1 MPKINVNGL
10 ETNYTLD
17 GPEGAPVI
25 TFVPGQS
32 FTLETWAG
40 QVPAFSDRYRV
51 LCLDLRGHGGTA
63 LGDIKEEMRMPHL
76 AADIIGLW
84 DALEIEKAHYVG
96 KSLGGMIGYEMAL
109 EHADRLHS
117 VTFVA
122 TQGLMPDGSLERMRG
137 YVTEFQAS
145 DRKMGLA
152 AERLLARY
160 LPEDYQSRDPEGFA
174 QLERAITALSVESY
188 AYTTE
193 AINGMRYD
201 SRLNEINLPT
211 MVIAGEIDAP
221 TPPSRMEIYRDQIK
235 GAKWAVIEGAAHL
248 PNFEK
253 PDAFNRA
260 LAGFLDQL

>member
-1 MPKINVNGL
+1 MPKQKVNDV
-10 ETNYTLD
+10 EINYTLD
-17 GPEGAPVI
+17 GPADAPPL

-51 LCLDLRGHGGTA
+51 LCLDLRGHGGSS
-63 LGDIKEEMRMPHL
+63 LGAIKEELRMSHL
-76 AADIIGLW
+76 ASDIVGLW
-84 DALEIEKAHYVG
+84 DALGIEKSHYVG

-109 EHADRLHS
+109 EHRDRLSS

-122 TQGLMPDGSLERMRG
+122 TQGEMPDGSLERMRG
-137 YVTEFQAS
+137 YAAEFRES
-145 DRKMGLA
+145 NRKMGLA

-160 LPEDYQSRDPEGFA
+160 LPEDYEARDPDGFA
-174 QLERAITALSVESY
+174 RLAASITALPVEGY

-193 AINGMRYD
+193 AINAMRYD
-201 SRLNEINLPT
+201 SRLGEITTPT

-221 TPPSRMEIYRDQIK
+221 TPPARMEVYRDKIA
-235 GAKWAVIEGAAHL
+235 GAGWAVIEGAAHL

-253 PDAFNRA
+253 PDAFNKA
-260 LAGFLDQL
+260 LAGFLDAL

>member
-1 MPKINVNGL
+1 MPTINVNGL
-10 ETNYTLD
+10 ETNYTLS
-17 GPEGAPVI
+17 GPDTAPAL

-32 FTLETWAG
+32 FTLETWAE
-40 QVPAFSDRYRV
+40 QVPAFNDRFRV

-63 LGDIKEEMRMPHL
+63 LGDIKEEMTLFDL

-84 DALEIEKAHYVG
+84 DALGIEKSHYVG

-109 EHADRLHS
+109 AHADRLHS

-122 TQGLMPDGSLERMRG
+122 TQGQMPEGSLERMRG
-137 YVTEFQAS
+137 YVEDFRKS
-145 DRKMGLA
+145 ERKMGLA

-160 LPEDYQSRDPEGFA
+160 LPEDYQAREPENFA
-174 QLERAITALSVESY
+174 QLENSISALSVESY

-193 AINGMRYD
+193 ALNRMRYD
-201 SRLNEINLPT
+201 ERLEEIQVPT

-221 TPPSRMEIYRDQIK
+221 TPPARMEVYRDRIA
-235 GAKWAVIEGAAHL
+235 GAGWAVIEDAAHL

-253 PDAFNRA
+253 PAAFNEA
-260 LAGFLDQL
+260 LAAFLDAQ

>member
-1 MPKINVNGL
+1 MPMIDVNGL
-10 ETNYTLD
+10 ATHYTLD
-17 GPEGAPVI
+17 GPKDAPVL

-40 QVPAFSDRYRV
+40 QVPAFSDRFRV

-63 LGDIKEEMRMPHL
+63 LGDIKDKLRMSDL
-76 AADIIGLW
+76 AGDVIGLW
-84 DALEIEKAHYVG
+84 DELGIEKSHYVG
-96 KSLGGMIGYEMAL
+96 KSLGGMMAYEMAL

-137 YVTEFQAS
+137 YVAEFRAS
-145 DRKMGLA
+145 ERKMGLA

-160 LPEDYQSRDPEGFA
+160 LPEGYKSRDPEGFA
-174 QLERAITALSVESY
+174 QLERAITALSVDSY

-193 AINGMRYD
+193 AINAMRYD
-201 SRLNEINLPT
+201 ARLGEIKTPT

-221 TPPSRMEIYRDQIK
+221 TPPARMEIYRDQIA
-235 GAKWAVIEGAAHL
+235 GAGWAVIEGAAHL

-253 PDAFNRA
+253 PEAFNQA
-260 LAGFLDQL
+260 LANFLDAL

>member
-1 MPKINVNGL
+1 MTMIDVNGL
-10 ETNYTLD
+10 ATHYTLD
-17 GPEGAPVI
+17 GPEGAPVL

-32 FTLETWAG
+32 FTLQTWAR
-40 QVPAFSDRYRV
+40 QVPAFSDRFRV

-63 LGDIKEEMRMPHL
+63 LGDLQDELRMSDL
-76 AADIIGLW
+76 AADVIGLW
-84 DALEIEKAHYVG
+84 DALGIEHSHYVG
-96 KSLGGMIGYEMAL
+96 KSLGGMLAFEMAL
-109 EHADRLHS
+109 EHADRLRS

-137 YVTEFQAS
+137 YVAQFRAS
-145 DRKMGLA
+145 ERKMGMA

-160 LPEDYQSRDPEGFA
+160 LPEDYKTTDPEGFA
-174 QLERAITALSVESY
+174 GLERAITALSVDSY

-193 AINGMRYD
+193 AINAMRYD
-201 SRLNEINLPT
+201 ARLGEINTPT

-221 TPPSRMEIYRDQIK
+221 TPPARMEIYRDQIA
-235 GAKWAVIEGAAHL
+235 GAEWAVIEGAAHL

-260 LAGFLDQL
+260 LANFLDAL